1 VRWTWLVALS
11 IVCGL
16 GFYTYINWAVVW
28 LCITLF
34 LLFRREETPLKVAF
48 LSITFLLGSPLF
60 WARFQPGALDLLKSD
75 FSPSTFF
82 SSIPL
87 YLRGVLWNGSP
98 GYPLGPLNSGLLDPV
113 TGSLMMIGLLW
124 VLGTFSGIWILGITL
139 GLSISFLPGTLTS
152 GLELQRI
159 TPAIPWLLGMASIG
173 FFCLTRFARKWE
185 RPAWFLLLLAP
196 LSINTYSFLGPYCNP
211 TLAPPNQQWR
221 SLVSSHAYQ
230 ILEHESELNGP
241 LNVFSEFNIFYD
253 DKTLNL
259 ACYPFDA
266 LQNPKLKGQLPQEVA
281 LLLNVHYSPFLQ
293 ARFPSLRYERL
304 NPDSS
309 LGLYLIPTTQI
320 PPSTLRLW
328 CEADGIYRDVNYAI
342 KNKSPL
348 QKWDNFL
355 ISFENL
361 RLIDRSDPLLM
372 SIYWEKVAFFNDLM
386 CDFPGA
392 AEAYQKATQ
401 EGYPASHLF
410 FDRGTALKYSGRI
423 EESKKAFKKAEEIL
437 KRPGA

>member
-1 VRWTWLVALS
+1 
-11 IVCGL
+11 
-16 GFYTYINWAVVW
+16 
-28 LCITLF
+28 
-34 LLFRREETPLKVAF
+34 
-48 LSITFLLGSPLF
+48 
-60 WARFQPGALDLLKSD
+60 
-75 FSPSTFF
+75 
-82 SSIPL
+82 
-87 YLRGVLWNGSP
+87 
-98 GYPLGPLNSGLLDPV
+98 
-113 TGSLMMIGLLW
+113 
-124 VLGTFSGIWILGITL
+124 
-139 GLSISFLPGTLTS
+139 
-152 GLELQRI
+152 
-159 TPAIPWLLGMASIG
+159 
-173 FFCLTRFARKWE
+173 
-185 RPAWFLLLLAP
+185 
-196 LSINTYSFLGPYCNP
+196 
-211 TLAPPNQQWR
+211 
-221 SLVSSHAYQ
+221 
-230 ILEHESELNGP
+230 
-241 LNVFSEFNIFYD
+241 
-253 DKTLNL
+253 
-259 ACYPFDA
+259 
-266 LQNPKLKGQLPQEVA
+266 
-281 LLLNVHYSPFLQ
+281 
-293 ARFPSLRYERL
+293 L